1 MTKTTTST
9 PANGETYALD
19 EKITYEIT
27 VKNEGNV
34 TISGIVVTDELT
46 GDRWE
51 ITSLAP
57 GETSSVYTAEYVVTE
72 ADILKGE
79 VVNVATA
86 TGKTPEDKD
95 PEVEPGEDREPTVDP
110 APSMTVDKKLTN
122 LPAKGYFTLGET
134 AEFDMTVV
142 NTGNLTI
149 RNVVVTDELAGA
161 VVLPG
166 EGYQANGAE
175 AAIDVLEPGR
185 TVLVKA
191 IYTITGDDLGKELM
205 NSVTAAGEGPDDPTD
220 PEENHDPDKVTD
232 EEEVPT
238 DEAAVVRGVK
248 TWDDFDNNL
257 DTRPES
263 ITLRVMADGAEF
275 AVMQATADNDWT
287 YTFTGLPKHTAQG
300 KEITYTLTEDAV
312 PGYETTYAMDSY
324 DVFNTLLSYTL
335 TINYWFDAVG
345 GAPAAETVTRTLF
358 YGEMYDF
365 LSPVLKGYTMDQPRV
380 VGRMEGDVEYNVVY
394 TRELH
399 NLTIRYVYRGGA
411 EAAPSFSASLAEGDA
426 FSQDSPVLPGYV
438 ASQRTVNG
446 TMPGRDTVYTVIYVP
461 GNATVVIDEYGVPLG
476 IGNVEMNVGDCFE

>member
-1 MTKTTTST
+1 M
-9 PANGETYALD
+9 
-19 EKITYEIT
+19 
-27 VKNEGNV
+27 
-34 TISGIVVTDELT
+34 
-46 GDRWE
+46 
-51 ITSLAP
+51 
-57 GETSSVYTAEYVVTE
+57 
-72 ADILKGE
+72 
-79 VVNVATA
+79 
-86 TGKTPEDKD
+86 
-95 PEVEPGEDREPTVDP
+95 
-110 APSMTVDKKLTN
+110 
-122 LPAKGYFTLGET
+122 
-134 AEFDMTVV
+134 
-142 NTGNLTI
+142 
-149 RNVVVTDELAGA
+149 
-161 VVLPG
+161 
-166 EGYQANGAE
+166 
-175 AAIDVLEPGR
+175 
-185 TVLVKA
+185 
-191 IYTITGDDLGKELM
+191 
-205 NSVTAAGEGPDDPTD
+205 
-220 PEENHDPDKVTD
+220 
-232 EEEVPT
+232 
-238 DEAAVVRGVK
+238 VRGVK

-257 DTRPES
+257 DTRPEY

-335 TINYWFDAVG
+335 TINYWIDAVG

-399 NLTIRYVYRGGA
+399 NLTIHYVYRGGA